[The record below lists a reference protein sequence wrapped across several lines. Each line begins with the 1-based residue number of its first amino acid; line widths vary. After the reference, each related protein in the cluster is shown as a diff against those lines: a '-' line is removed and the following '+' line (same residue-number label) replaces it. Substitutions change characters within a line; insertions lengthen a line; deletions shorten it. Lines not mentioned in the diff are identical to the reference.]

1 MHSSK
6 CSMNVTVSSTAS
18 LHEAFL
24 ERAAHADVS
33 DSGSSGLGAFLTL
46 RLVDQFAVDSLG
58 GDPEAIA
65 YQITATREFLHDL
78 YPITPEVTNLR
89 EIVRVAES
97 AQRTLDQRMLFA
109 PLLAFAFMLEEELR
123 LKEALDVLETA
134 GRLSD
139 GSDGEEEL
147 ATGLQLARVLRLS
160 GQFGEARDAYA
171 AAGRM
176 AVRMADTHSAL
187 LSRVGRG
194 IVLQKLGN
202 LPESE
207 RALREVVADAQL
219 VGDRDIEARALQDLA
234 ATLHLSGRTQ
244 QAVPLTYR
252 AFELFEAPLHRLRA
266 LSDTGL
272 FLKDLG
278 LYQAA
283 KHAFSVVMSGQLSR
297 EVRLRAIA
305 ELVELGA
312 MTGDRV
318 TFERWRRELSGSYDD
333 LPPEDQVDYELKV
346 GTGLASFGHRA
357 QAEQHLQRA
366 IDLAEQHRLGERLFT
381 AEAMLKEL
389 RECRDHETE
398 HAAPADNEVSVEPQ
412 LQSTLDSL
420 VTLDSA
426 G

>member
-1 MHSSK
+1 
-6 CSMNVTVSSTAS
+6 
-18 LHEAFL
+18 
-24 ERAAHADVS
+24 
-33 DSGSSGLGAFLTL
+33 
-46 RLVDQFAVDSLG
+46 VDQFAADALG

-65 YQITATREFLHDL
+65 YQITATREFLHDI

-89 EIVRVAES
+89 EIVRVAEA
-97 AQRTLDQRMLFA
+97 AQQLLDQRMLFA

-123 LKEALDVLETA
+123 LEEALDVLETA

-139 GSDGEEEL
+139 GRDGEEEL

-171 AAGRM
+171 AAGRI

-187 LSRVGRG
+187 LSRIGRG

-207 RALREVVADAQL
+207 RTLREVVADARL

-234 ATLHLSGRTQ
+234 GTLRLSGRTQ
-244 QAVPLTYR
+244 QAIPLAFR
-252 AFELFEAPLHRLRA
+252 AFQLFEAPLHRLRA

-272 FLKDLG
+272 LLKELG
-278 LYQAA
+278 LHQAA

-346 GTGLASFGHRA
+346 GTGLATFGHRS
-357 QAEQHLQRA
+357 QAEKHLQRA
-366 IDLAEQHRLGERLFT
+366 IDLAEQHRLNERLFT
-381 AEAMLKEL
+381 AESMLKEL
-389 RECRDHETE
+389 CECRDHEKE
-398 HAAPADNEVSVEPQ
+398 DAAPDDDEISVEPQ
-412 LQSTLDSL
+412 LQSTLASL
-420 VTLDSA
+420 VTLESA
-426 G
+426 T

>member
-1 MHSSK
+1 LIGVFRV
-6 CSMNVTVSSTAS
+6 NVSNQINGGC
-18 LHEAFL
+18 HI
-24 ERAAHADVS
+24 
-33 DSGSSGLGAFLTL
+33 
-46 RLVDQFAVDSLG
+46 QFAADALG

-65 YQITATREFLHDL
+65 YQITATREFLRDL
-78 YPITPEVTNLR
+78 YPVTPEVSNLR
-89 EIVRVAES
+89 EVVRVAEA
-97 AQRTLDQRMLFA
+97 AQQQLDGRMLFA
-109 PLLAFAFMLEEELR
+109 PLLGFAFMLEEELR
-123 LKEALDVLETA
+123 LEEALDVLETA

-139 GSDGEEEL
+139 GRDGEEEL

-160 GQFGEARDAYA
+160 GRFGEARDAYA

-187 LSRVGRG
+187 LSRIGRG

-207 RALREVVADAQL
+207 RTLREVVADARL

-244 QAVPLTYR
+244 QAVPLAFR
-252 AFELFEAPLHRLRA
+252 AFQLFEAPLHRLRA

-272 FLKDLG
+272 LLKELG

-283 KHAFSVVMSGQLSR
+283 KHAFSVVMSGQLSK

-318 TFERWRRELSGSYDD
+318 TFERWRRELSASYDD
-333 LPPEDQVDYELKV
+333 LPPEDRVDYELKV
-346 GTGLASFGHRA
+346 GTGLASFGHQA

-366 IDLAEQHRLGERLFT
+366 LDLAEQHRLGERLFT
-381 AEAMLKEL
+381 AEALLREL
-389 RECRDHETE
+389 RECRDHQEGA
-398 HAAPADNEVSVEPQ
+398 AAPADDEISIEPQ

-420 VTLDSA
+420 VTLSA
-426 G
+426 AT